1 MKNLDE
7 KALYEAAK
15 RANINVDELKKAS
28 ASGNMDDFI
37 NRNLSPDAS
46 KKLKQVLEDKATT
59 EKLLSTPQAKELLNR
74 LMKR

>member
-7 KALYEAAK
+7 KALFDAAK
-15 RANINVDELKKAS
+15 KANINVNELKKAS

-46 KKLKQVLEDKATT
+46 KKLKSILQDKATT
-59 EKLLSTPQAKELLNR
+59 EKLLSTPEAKELLNR